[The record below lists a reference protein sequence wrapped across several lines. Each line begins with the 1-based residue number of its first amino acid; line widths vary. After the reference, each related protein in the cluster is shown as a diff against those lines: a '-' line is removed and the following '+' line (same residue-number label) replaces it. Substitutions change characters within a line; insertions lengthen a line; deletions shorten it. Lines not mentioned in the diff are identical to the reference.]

1 MRAFYETIF
10 DSGTSKDKR
19 TDKKKHMMTKLYVI
33 YYSILVLI
41 IVNDQI
47 LQTEYFHC
55 KDSDLLFITHGAV

>member
-1 MRAFYETIF
+1 
-10 DSGTSKDKR
+10 
-19 TDKKKHMMTKLYVI
+19 MMTKLYVI